1 MSFFHLVNYGGIALS
16 KTTAG
21 LLIRHNVNWRFIYL
35 IIAAILIICLGLW
48 HFSFFPAP
56 VVPDTVSYTHLDVY
70 KRQTLL
76 TNPPSTANI
85 ANAREYMMTQLMKY
99 GKVLT
104 VCTTRRIFDECIS
117 FKKMANIALNG
128 LNR

>member
-1 MSFFHLVNYGGIALS
+1 
-16 KTTAG
+16 
-21 LLIRHNVNWRFIYL
+21 
-35 IIAAILIICLGLW
+35 
-48 HFSFFPAP
+48 
-56 VVPDTVSYTHLDVY
+56 
-70 KRQTLL
+70 
-76 TNPPSTANI
+76 
-85 ANAREYMMTQLMKY
+85 MMTQLMKY